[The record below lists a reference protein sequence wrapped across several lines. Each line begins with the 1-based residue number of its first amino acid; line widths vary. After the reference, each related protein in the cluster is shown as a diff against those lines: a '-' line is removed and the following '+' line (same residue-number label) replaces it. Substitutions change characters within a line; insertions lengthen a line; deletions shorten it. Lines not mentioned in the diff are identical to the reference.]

1 MSQFGR
7 TCILTSRLLAS
18 SRCCDSGQWLQLPAA
33 QKEDGSSI
41 PLFSDDA
48 RNLLN
53 KLMHLGALTLAFS
66 GQVVKFLARTE
77 KELCAQITTLSL
89 SQTWISKLENCHRRG
104 IDRSHLH
111 SAGMVTLVLLR
122 AFVPSFLDLE
132 RLKNIFDMMN
142 DERWH
147 TNPLASLFADWCL
160 IHAAVSHLCA

>member
-1 MSQFGR
+1 M
-7 TCILTSRLLAS
+7 TSRLLAS

-77 KELCAQITTLSL
+77 KELC
-89 SQTWISKLENCHRRG
+89 HRTR
-104 IDRSHLH
+104 I
-111 SAGMVTLVLLR
+111 LR
-122 AFVPSFLDLE
+122 TDHDFIAEPNLDLE
-132 RLKNIFDMMN
+132 AGELPS
-142 DERWH
+142 EGY
-147 TNPLASLFADWCL
+147 
-160 IHAAVSHLCA
+160 